1 MFSLW
6 SYRASE
12 SKEGVALTHAE
23 FSIARYEPMTRLMSK
38 GDLLFLEAQP
48 GFRGEIRKKFIE
60 ERRRIFRLY
69 LGDLAADFHRL
80 HKHARTIAANMPADQ
95 APLIGVLIRQQA
107 RFWFEMTALELRL
120 SLDWAGI
127 GSIDPSALV
136 NAIGAMHAEIGRLTA
151 PAAA

>member
-1 MFSLW
+1 MFSVW
-6 SYRASE
+6 SYKNSE
-12 SKEGVALTHAE
+12 GEEGVASNHAD
-23 FSIARYEPMTRLMSK
+23 FSVARYEPMTRLMSK
-38 GDLLFLEAQP
+38 DDLLFLEAQP
-48 GFRGEIRKKFIE
+48 GFRGEIRKKFLG

-69 LGDLAADFHRL
+69 LHDLAVDFHRL
-80 HKHARTIAANMPADQ
+80 HKHARTMAAAMPADQ

-107 RFWFEMTALELRL
+107 RFWFEMTAIELRL
-120 SLDWAGI
+120 SLDWVGI

>member
-1 MFSLW
+1 MFSVS
-6 SYRASE
+6 SYRNSE
-12 SKEGVALTHAE
+12 SEDSVASYHGD

-38 GDLLFLEAQP
+38 DDLAFLEAQP
-48 GFRGEIRKKFIE
+48 RFRGEVRKKFIE

-69 LGDLAADFHRL
+69 LHDLAADFHRL
-80 HKHARTIAANMPADQ
+80 HKYARMIVASMPADH

-107 RFWFEMTALELRL
+107 RFWFEMTAVELRL
-120 SLDWAGI
+120 SLDWMGI
-127 GSIDPSALV
+127 GSIDSSALV